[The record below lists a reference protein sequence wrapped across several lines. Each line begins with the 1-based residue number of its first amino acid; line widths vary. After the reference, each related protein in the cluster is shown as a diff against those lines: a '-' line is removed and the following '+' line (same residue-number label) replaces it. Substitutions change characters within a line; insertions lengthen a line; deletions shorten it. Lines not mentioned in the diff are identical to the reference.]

1 MLSSNFRPIST
12 SVLSAIEGRKISDK
26 IASLNEDLEEL
37 GFKIAL
43 VRVKKEQYM
52 VLTDV
57 NDCCIDYHGNEGPEP
72 PANGATPLEAAPAG
86 NQSRE

>member
-12 SVLSAIEGRKISDK
+12 SVLSAIDGRKITEK
-26 IASLNEDLEEL
+26 VAALNEDLEEL

-52 VLTDV
+52 VLTDI
-57 NDCCIDYHGNEGPEP
+57 NDSAIDYDDARNSE
-72 PANGATPLEAAPAG
+72 
-86 NQSRE
+86 

>member
-12 SVLSAIEGRKISDK
+12 SVLSAIDGRKITEK
-26 IASLNEDLEEL
+26 VAALNEDLEEL

-52 VLTDV
+52 VLTDI
-57 NDCCIDYHGNEGPEP
+57 NDSAIDYDDARKSE
-72 PANGATPLEAAPAG
+72 
-86 NQSRE
+86 

>member
-12 SVLSAIEGRKISDK
+12 SVLSAIDGRKITEK
-26 IASLNEDLEEL
+26 VAALNEDLEEL

-52 VLTDV
+52 VLTDI
-57 NDCCIDYHGNEGPEP
+57 NDSAINYDDARNSE
-72 PANGATPLEAAPAG
+72 
-86 NQSRE
+86 

>member
-12 SVLSAIEGRKISDK
+12 SVLSAIDGRKITEK
-26 IASLNEDLEEL
+26 VAALNEDLEEL

-52 VLTDV
+52 VLTDI
-57 NDCCIDYHGNEGPEP
+57 NDSAIDYDDAKNSE
-72 PANGATPLEAAPAG
+72 
-86 NQSRE
+86 